1 MKILN
6 SKGEAVLLYP
16 IRQAVETVSYGEALD
31 LLAIV
36 SLVRAEEV
44 LLEAGYLL
52 NDYLA
57 VYTFVP
63 VRNHDKIHRK
73 GEDYELQSV
82 QPFTFEN
89 QTIYFKSIA
98 RRLLAT

>member
-1 MKILN
+1 
-6 SKGEAVLLYP
+6 V
-16 IRQAVETVSYGEALD
+16 RQAVETVSYGEPLD
-31 LLAIV
+31 ILAVV
-36 SLVRAEEV
+36 SPVRVEEV

-57 VYTFVP
+57 FYTFVP
-63 VRNHDKIHRK
+63 VRHHDKIRRK

-82 QPFTFEN
+82 TPFTYEN
-89 QTIYFKSIA
+89 QRIYFKSIA